1 MSYHLVKYFA
11 VFLPLVII
19 VYQLVPKKFRF
30 IAMLA
35 ANYLFFF
42 MCSKWLVVYLIVSTL
57 ITHFVG
63 LWLERADSTALA
75 DVVKQTRRKRRILLV
90 GILSNLGILIVLK
103 YFNFLGSNIIG
114 LANLFGLDVTYNAID
129 FLVPIGVSYYTLEI
143 IGYLTDV
150 YRNTQKAEHNLAK
163 TALFLSFFPQIMEG
177 PIARFH
183 QTADKLYEGES
194 IRYINIKNGYQRIL
208 WGLAK
213 KIIIADRLAPAVSEI
228 FNSYSLMG
236 GFYVIVGAALYTCQ
250 LYMEFS
256 GCMDIIIGTGEIFG
270 INLPENFRQPFLAK
284 NASEFWRRWHITLGT
299 WFKDYIFYTV
309 SLAKPVKKFA
319 KKVKNRFGKNV
330 SKFVAPTVALFCVWS
345 CNGLWHGPKWT
356 FIFYGMYYF
365 VIIFVENIT
374 EAPIEKLTSKLKIN
388 RESKIYR
395 GFQSVKLFMIVIVG
409 ELFFRADT
417 VKEGFIMIGRVF
429 TDFGIKTIVSDY
441 SMLGLDTFDWI
452 IVALGVFAVSFVGIL
467 HEKGISVREKIA
479 TWSTPVRWVFWY
491 AGIMAIVF
499 LGAYGFGYTAVD
511 LIYAGY

>member
-19 VYQLVPKKFRF
+19 IYQLVPKKFRF
-30 IAMLA
+30 IVMLA
-35 ANYLFFF
+35 ADYIFFF
-42 MCSKWLVVYLIVSTL
+42 MCSKWLVAYLMISTL
-57 ITHFVG
+57 ITHSVG
-63 LWLERADSTALA
+63 LWLERADATALK
-75 DVVKQTRRKRRILLV
+75 DPKLQTRRKRRILAT
-90 GILSNLGILIVLK
+90 GILSNLGVLVVLK
-103 YFNFLGSNIIG
+103 YFNFLGSNIVGFI
-114 LANLFGLDVTYNAID
+114 NLFGADITYSVVD
-129 FLVPIGVSYYTLEI
+129 FLIPIGISYYTLEL

-177 PIARFH
+177 PICRFN
-183 QTADKLYEGES
+183 QTADKLFEGEG
-194 IRYINIKNGYQRIL
+194 IRYANLKSGYQRIL

-213 KIIIADRLAPAVSEI
+213 KIVIADRLAPAVSEI
-228 FNSYSLMG
+228 FESYSLMG
-236 GFYVIVGAALYTCQ
+236 GFYVIVGAVLYTCQ

-309 SLAKPVKKFA
+309 SLAKPVKNFA
-319 KKVKNRFGKNV
+319 KKVKNRFGRNV

-345 CNGLWHGPKWT
+345 CNGLWHGAKWT
-356 FIFYGMYYF
+356 YIFYGMYYF
-365 VIIFVENIT
+365 VLIFVENIT
-374 EAPIEKLTSKLKIN
+374 EEPVKKLTAKLKIN
-388 RESKIYR
+388 RDSKPYR
-395 GFQSVKLFMIVIVG
+395 VFQAVKLFLIVIVG
-409 ELFFRADT
+409 ELFFRAET
-417 VKEGFIMIGRVF
+417 VKDGFLMIGRVF
-429 TDFGIKTIVSDY
+429 TDFGIGTIIEDY

-452 IVALGVFAVSFVGIL
+452 IVIAGVAAVSFVGIL
-467 HEKGISVREKIA
+467 HEKGISVRKKIES
-479 TWSTPVRWVFWY
+479 WSTPVRWAFWY
-491 AGIMAIVF
+491 AGIMAVVF

>member
-63 LWLERADSTALA
+63 LWLERADATALA

-114 LANLFGLDVTYNAID
+114 LVNLFGLDVTYNAID

>member
-30 IAMLA
+30 IAMLT

-63 LWLERADSTALA
+63 LWLERADATALA

-114 LANLFGLDVTYNAID
+114 LVNLFGLDVTYNAID

>member
-63 LWLERADSTALA
+63 LWLERADATALA

-365 VIIFVENIT
+365 LIIFVENIT

>member
-19 VYQLVPKKFRF
+19 IYQLVPKKFRF
-30 IAMLA
+30 IVTLA
-35 ANYLFFF
+35 ADYFFFF
-42 MCSKWLVVYLIVSTL
+42 MCSKWLVVYLMISTL

-63 LWLERADSTALA
+63 LWLEWADTTALK
-75 DVVKQTRRKRRILLV
+75 DSKLQTRRKRRILAT
-90 GILSNLGILIVLK
+90 GILSNLGVLVVLK
-103 YFNFLGSNIIG
+103 YFNFLGSNIVGFI
-114 LANLFGLDVTYNAID
+114 NLFGADITYSAVD
-129 FLVPIGVSYYTLEI
+129 FLIPIGISYYTLEI

-177 PIARFH
+177 PICRFH
-183 QTADKLYEGES
+183 QTADKLFEGEGIHYVNLKS
-194 IRYINIKNGYQRIL
+194 GYQRIL

-213 KIIIADRLAPAVSEI
+213 KIVIADRLAPAVSEI
-228 FNSYSLMG
+228 FKSYSQMG
-236 GFYVIVGAALYTCQ
+236 GFYVIIGAVLYTCQ

-309 SLAKPVKKFA
+309 SLAKPVKNFA
-319 KKVKNRFGKNV
+319 KKVKNRFGRNV

-345 CNGLWHGPKWT
+345 CNGLWHGAKWT
-356 FIFYGMYYF
+356 YIFYGMYYF
-365 VIIFVENIT
+365 VLIFIENIT
-374 EAPIEKLTSKLKIN
+374 EEPVKKLTAKLKIN
-388 RESKIYR
+388 RESKAYR
-395 GFQSVKLFMIVIVG
+395 VFQAVKLFLIVIVG

-417 VKEGFIMIGRVF
+417 VKDGFLMIGRVF
-429 TDFGIKTIVSDY
+429 TDFGLRTIVEDY

-452 IVALGVFAVSFVGIL
+452 IVIAGVVGVSFVGIL

-479 TWSTPVRWVFWY
+479 SWSTPVRWVFWY
-491 AGIMAIVF
+491 AGIMAVVF